1 MIETKTY
8 KSDLKIPKFATEAEE
23 AQWWFDNQDMLARD
37 FAEAAANGTLKH
49 GTAMRRALE
58 LEAASTVQLDP
69 SDISKARAL
78 AEKRGLDYQA
88 YLQTLIHEA
97 LEREEKLAS

>member
-1 MIETKTY
+1 M
-8 KSDLKIPKFATEAEE
+8 LKLPKFENEAEE
-23 AQWWFDNQDMLARD
+23 ARWWFENQDLLEEEFHR
-37 FAEAAANGTLKH
+37 AATSGTLNR
-49 GTAMRRALE
+49 GTAMRRAM
-58 LEAASTVQLDP
+58 EAASTVQLDP

>member
-1 MIETKTY
+1 MSIYLDKNSKVIVQGITGAEGSYHT
-8 KSDLKIPKFATEAEE
+8 DRMLKY
-23 AQWWFDNQDMLARD
+23 
-37 FAEAAANGTLKH
+37 
-49 GTAMRRALE
+49 GTAIRRAM
-58 LEAASTVQLDP
+58 EAASTVQLDP

-97 LEREEKLAS
+97 LEREEKSAT

>member
-1 MIETKTY
+1 M
-8 KSDLKIPKFATEAEE
+8 LKLPKFENEAEE
-23 AQWWFDNQDMLARD
+23 ARWWYENQDSLAEE
-37 FAEAAANGTLKH
+37 FHHAATNGTLKS
-49 GTAMRRALE
+49 GTAMRRSLE

-69 SDISKARAL
+69 SDISKARPL

-97 LEREEKLAS
+97 LEREEKLSS

>member
-1 MIETKTY
+1 M
-8 KSDLKIPKFATEAEE
+8 LKLPKFDNEAEE
-23 AQWWFDNQDMLARD
+23 ARWWHENQDLLAQEFHRS
-37 FAEAAANGTLKH
+37 ANNGTLKY
-49 GTAMRRALE
+49 GTAIRRAM
-58 LEAASTVQLDP
+58 EAASTVQLDP

-97 LEREEKLAS
+97 LEREEKSAT